1 MKTVSCDRN
10 ITKVST
16 VVFFRFTCNSV
27 LIDVCHISTYFY
39 IFLLV
44 STLKKE
50 FRIVSKWDYHY
61 SYFSF
66 QHRQTKLSA
75 VYQTEEFE
83 ESLTD
88 KLLTFLSPQINIPL
102 EFTRHTNSNSSSN
115 KNTSAS
121 SQAGLLDFLFIY
133 LFCKWDLLLIEKYC
147 FISVTWFYFVVFHLL
162 KFLTWRE
169 HSTPLCHLCYSVR
182 SLSEVGTQQLG
193 LAGRQRVEGA
203 PTRSKVPLDMTR
215 ALACRTLCD
224 GHRFAE
230 QKFQFATTFV
240 KH

>member
-1 MKTVSCDRN
+1 M
-10 ITKVST
+10 
-16 VVFFRFTCNSV
+16 
-27 LIDVCHISTYFY
+27 
-39 IFLLV
+39 
-44 STLKKE
+44 
-50 FRIVSKWDYHY
+50 
-61 SYFSF
+61 
-66 QHRQTKLSA
+66 
-75 VYQTEEFE
+75 YQTEEFK

-102 EFTRHTNSNSSSN
+102 EFTQNTNNNSSSN

-133 LFCKWDLLLIEKYC
+133 LVCKWDLLLTEKYC

-182 SLSEVGTQQLG
+182 SPSDAGTQQLG
-193 LAGRQRVEGA
+193 PAVRQRVEGA
-203 PTRSKVPLDMTR
+203 PTRSKVPRDTTGPLT
-215 ALACRTLCD
+215 CQTLHA